1 MLAPFMV
8 ALASAT
14 LFVGIFAL
22 WQSFRATFG
31 GTVAGEDLVTM
42 PIDRRQ
48 IELQERL
55 DAVLRTLKDIELEH
69 DTGKIV
75 DADYARMEAE
85 LRSRAKELLRER
97 EAGLGPYLDRA
108 RSRVDAYLARAG
120 VTPVADADADAAAD
134 PAPGPAATEPK
145 VTAAAPECG
154 ACGVR
159 NDADARFCKACG
171 TSLPGTDATEVSG

>member
-31 GTVAGEDLVTM
+31 GAVAGEDLVTM

-75 DADYARMEAE
+75 DADYARMETE
-85 LRSRAKELLRER
+85 LRARAKELLRER

-108 RSRVDAYLARAG
+108 RSRVNAYLARAG
-120 VTPVADADADAAAD
+120 VTPTADAHDDAAAE
-134 PAPGPAATEPK
+134 PEPEPKATE
-145 VTAAAPECG
+145 AAAPECG

-171 TSLPGTDATEVSG
+171 TSLPGAGAKEVSG